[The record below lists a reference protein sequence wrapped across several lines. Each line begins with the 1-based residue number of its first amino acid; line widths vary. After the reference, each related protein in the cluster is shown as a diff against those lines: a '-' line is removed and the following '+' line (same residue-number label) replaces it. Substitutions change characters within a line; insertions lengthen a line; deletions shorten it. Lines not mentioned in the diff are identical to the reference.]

1 MDIYSRMGDSFS
13 IDDEKAEKI
22 DRLWFL
28 AESAANGSGDALEAI
43 ERSKL
48 SWRYVK
54 AILGLKEF
62 NGTLE
67 ENRKAREELFNDL
80 IAHDVKM
87 IDEWTWIE
95 DDFSVYEM
103 IPVEEW
109 ELAESY

>member
-1 MDIYSRMGDSFS
+1 MGDSFL
-13 IDDEKAEKI
+13 IDDEKAGKI
-22 DRLWFL
+22 DRLWTL
-28 AESAANGSGDALEAI
+28 AENAASGSSDALEAI

-54 AILGLKEF
+54 AVLGLREF
-62 NGTLE
+62 RGTLE
-67 ENRKAREELFNDL
+67 ENRDAREELYNDL

-95 DDFSVYEM
+95 DDFSKYEM

-109 ELAESY
+109 ELAERY